1 LAEVRHVEP
10 DEEELVDCVAEENL
24 GEGILAVSRVEEAI
38 EGLLG
43 EVEEFVTGKTRLE
56 LVDLILDP
64 GQVLLTRGQIR
75 RRHGLKRLWS

>member
-1 LAEVRHVEP
+1 MAEVRHVEP